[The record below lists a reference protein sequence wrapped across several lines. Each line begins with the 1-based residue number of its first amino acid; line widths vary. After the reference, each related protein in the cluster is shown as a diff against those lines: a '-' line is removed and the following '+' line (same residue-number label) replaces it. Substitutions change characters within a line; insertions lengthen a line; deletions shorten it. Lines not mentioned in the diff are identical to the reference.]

1 MDWKLILKA
10 FLVLLLI
17 SFLLTIEGRTDVTSS
32 GSTTNTQSNSSG
44 GNTEITGGYESSTTY
59 QSGSES
65 TTTTNNDTTNTTNT
79 KTAVNS
85 SSAPAM
91 SVYGQ
96 DSCVIPLAA
105 GVTVIGFS
113 GTFGSY
119 YVDPNCERRKSVAVL
134 SKLGMKVAAISLACQ
149 DKNIWKAM
157 MNAGTPCP
165 IDGLI
170 GEKAKARWIEKR
182 KGNLSS
188 QTTKQSMTWNKDE

>member
-1 MDWKLILKA
+1 MDWKLLLKA

-17 SFLLTIEGRTDVTSS
+17 SFLLTIEGRADVTSS
-32 GSTTNTQSNSSG
+32 GSTDNTQTNQSG
-44 GNTEITGGYESSTTY
+44 GNTAITGGYESSTTY

-65 TTTTNNDTTNTTNT
+65 TTTTNNDTTNSTNT
-79 KTAVNS
+79 KTAANS

-96 DSCVIPLAA
+96 DSCVISLAA
-105 GVTVIGFS
+105 GITVIGFS

-119 YVDPNCERRKSVAVL
+119 YTDPNCERRKSVAVL
-134 SKLGMKVAAISLACQ
+134 SKLGMKVAAISLMCQ
-149 DKNIWKAM
+149 DENVWEAM

-170 GEKAKARWIEKR
+170 GEKAKAKWIEKR
-182 KGNLSS
+182 KGSLSN
-188 QTTKQSMTWNKDE
+188 QTTKQSMTWNDD